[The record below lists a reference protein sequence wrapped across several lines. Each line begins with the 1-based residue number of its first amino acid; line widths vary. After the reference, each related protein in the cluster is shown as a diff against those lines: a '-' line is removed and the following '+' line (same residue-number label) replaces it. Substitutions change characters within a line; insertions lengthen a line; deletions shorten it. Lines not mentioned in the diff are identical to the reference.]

1 MFPYC
6 SPVEESHTRLR
17 ASATRHGGRRLR
29 VSTRWS
35 LTSGHKKRAIY
46 KERTVWLLSSKDY
59 AAALEYGHEMQELAK
74 TNANAQPLR
83 RSNGWTQRRRLE
95 DYQSQRGWSGRGQ
108 RWLGG
113 GIENGGN

>member
-6 SPVEESHTRLR
+6 SPVEESHTRLH

-35 LTSGHKKRAIY
+35 LTRGHKKRAIY

-59 AAALEYGHEMQELAK
+59 AAALECGNEMQELAE
-74 TNANAQPLR
+74 
-83 RSNGWTQRRRLE
+83 TQTH
-95 DYQSQRGWSGRGQ
+95 SH
-108 RWLGG
+108 
-113 GIENGGN
+113 